1 MGLEDLAAFRAV
13 HSSTVLYPSDAN
25 QAARLVGLMA
35 DLDGIAYLRTHR
47 GALPV
52 IYGPD
57 EEFEVGG
64 SRVLR
69 EGDDIT
75 LVGAGVTLHEALRA
89 ADELARRGMEARVI
103 DLYSVKPVD
112 AQTLVRAAAE
122 TGAIVTAEDHWP
134 EGGLGEAV
142 LSALADAGSPAAC
155 VSSEWR
161 SCPAPEPPKSCCARP
176 VSTPAPSPRPPA
188 SSRAPGPPPEKRER
202 TIMSNLLREIEA
214 LGQSIWIDNL
224 NRQLLDDGTLRHL
237 IEDDGISGVT
247 SNPTIFEKGMGN
259 SDRYDDAFREVAADT
274 DDPQEIFERLA
285 YRDVLGR
292 LRAAAARSSRRAAAQ
307 DGYVSFEL
315 PASLAFDT
323 EGSVEAAVRHRDA
336 LDRPNV
342 FIKVPGTEPG
352 VRAFEELTARG
363 VNVNVTLLF
372 AVERYREVAEAYLRG
387 LERRVEAGE
396 PVDRSASVA
405 SFFVSRVDSKVDKVL
420 EEKGREDLRGKAAV
434 ANAKLAYAAF
444 QEIFAGER
452 WERLRTAGANVQRPL
467 WGSTSTKNPDY
478 PDTLYVDELIGPDT
492 VNTMPDATI
501 EAARDH
507 ATPER
512 TVDRDVDAA
521 RELMSELESIG
532 IDLDDIVLRQLVDEG
547 VQAFADSYESLLDS
561 LRRKAG
567 ELSGA
572 AAR

>member
-1 MGLEDLAAFRAV
+1 
-13 HSSTVLYPSDAN
+13 
-25 QAARLVGLMA
+25 
-35 DLDGIAYLRTHR
+35 
-47 GALPV
+47 
-52 IYGPD
+52 
-57 EEFEVGG
+57 
-64 SRVLR
+64 
-69 EGDDIT
+69 
-75 LVGAGVTLHEALRA
+75 
-89 ADELARRGMEARVI
+89 
-103 DLYSVKPVD
+103 
-112 AQTLVRAAAE
+112 
-122 TGAIVTAEDHWP
+122 
-134 EGGLGEAV
+134 
-142 LSALADAGSPAAC
+142 
-155 VSSEWR
+155 
-161 SCPAPEPPKSCCARP
+161 
-176 VSTPAPSPRPPA
+176 
-188 SSRAPGPPPEKRER
+188 
-202 TIMSNLLREIEA
+202 MSNLLKEIEA

-224 NRQLLDDGTLRHL
+224 NRQLLDDGTLRRL
-237 IEDDGISGVT
+237 IEEDGISGVT
-247 SNPTIFEKGMGN
+247 SNPTIFEKGMGH
-259 SDRYDDAFREVAADT
+259 SDRYDDAFREVVADT

-285 YRDVLGR
+285 YRDVWDACEL
-292 LRAAAARSSRRAAAQ
+292 LRPIFEETGGK

-315 PASLAFDT
+315 PAALAFDAD
-323 EGSVEAAVRHRDA
+323 GSVEAAVRHRDA

-372 AVERYREVAEAYLRG
+372 AVERYREVAEGYLRG
-387 LERRVEAGE
+387 LERRMEAGE

-405 SFFVSRVDSKVDKVL
+405 SFFVSRVDTKVDKIL
-420 EEKGREDLRGKAAV
+420 EEKGRDDLRGRAAV

-452 WERLRTAGANVQRPL
+452 WERLRAAGANVQRPL

-507 ATPER
+507 ATPAR
-512 TVDRDVDAA
+512 TVDEDVDAA
-521 RELMSELESIG
+521 RELLRELESIG

-572 AAR
+572 AAG